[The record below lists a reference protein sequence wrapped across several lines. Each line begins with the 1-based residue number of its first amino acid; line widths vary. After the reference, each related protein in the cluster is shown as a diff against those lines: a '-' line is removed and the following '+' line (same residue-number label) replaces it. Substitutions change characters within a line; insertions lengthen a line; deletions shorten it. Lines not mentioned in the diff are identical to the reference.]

1 MKQDYITTN
10 IRIPRAWHKDFKR
23 QAMEGD
29 KSLGELIREI
39 LAQQRARHS
48 LTNQGK
54 KSTSYKD
61 DPFWKLPTYATDLGD
76 PYLSSQVDEIV
87 YSL

>member
-10 IRIPRAWHKDFKR
+10 IRIPRSWHKDFKR

-48 LTNQGK
+48 FANQGK
-54 KSTSYKD
+54 KSISYKD
-61 DPFWKLPTYATDLGD
+61 DPLWKLPAYAIDLGD
-76 PYLSSQVDEIV
+76 PDLSSKVDEIV
-87 YSL
+87 YNL